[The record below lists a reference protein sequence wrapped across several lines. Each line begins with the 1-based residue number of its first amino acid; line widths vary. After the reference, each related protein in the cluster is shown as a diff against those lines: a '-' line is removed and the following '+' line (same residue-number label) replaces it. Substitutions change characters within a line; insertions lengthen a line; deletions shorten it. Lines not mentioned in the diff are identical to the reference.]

1 MDRFRVYALNKLLQN
16 ATELPPEKHEA
27 ARQMLMRKAG
37 IVYKGAIKHEN
48 AELACAMEKYL
59 REWDREEP

>member
-16 ATELPPEKHEA
+16 DTDLTREKHEA

-37 IVYKGAIKHEN
+37 IVHKGAIKHEN
-48 AELACAMEKYL
+48 AELASLWK
-59 REWDREEP
+59 DI